1 MNFTQD
7 DKNFL
12 DTNILCYL
20 YDSRDMTKQN
30 LAQKIFN
37 DLLTSYNI
45 QISTQV
51 LQEFCNV
58 CLNKIHIPNDKVQD
72 YIKLLSQ
79 LPVHLNNSGTIS
91 TALTISKETQF
102 SFWDSLILSAAEES
116 KCTILLSEDL
126 NDGQIVHG
134 VKIVNPFKI

>member
-7 DKNFL
+7 DKIFL

-20 YDSRDMTKQN
+20 YDSRDVAKQN
-30 LAQKIFN
+30 SAQKIFSN
-37 DLLTSYNI
+37 LLTSYDI
-45 QISTQV
+45 EISTQV

-58 CLNKIHIPNDKVQD
+58 CLNKIHIPNNKVQD
-72 YIKLLSQ
+72 YIKLFSQ
-79 LPVHLNNSGTIS
+79 LPVHLNNSWTIS
-91 TALTISKETQF
+91 NALTISNETQF
-102 SFWDSLILSAAEES
+102 SFWDSLILSASEES

-134 VKIVNPFKI
+134 VKIVNPFKL